1 MQASETASVKLV
13 RTIKASPMQVFE
25 AWTDS
30 KLIAK
35 WMSSADYKASAET
48 DARIGGKYRIENHGP
63 DNQVHVTTGEYLEL
77 EPGRRLVKTWIYEG
91 PFEEFQFKKTVLTVE
106 FRELAPNL
114 TELHLTHTPLETEA
128 ERDQYLEGWAFC
140 LNAIASLFTGEKQES
155 LIPVSVIQKFNVS
168 PERVFDAWLDPQ
180 LIGQWMFG
188 PNLRDEEIVSL
199 SVDPK
204 VGGAFSFIVRRQGQ
218 ELDHIG
224 EYLELLRPNYLS
236 FTWGIKG
243 IGEGSR
249 VAIDIVPDGS
259 GAKLILT
266 HELAQ
271 QWADFAERTK
281 EGWTTML
288 KALSSILN

>member
-1 MQASETASVKLV
+1 MQASETASVKLI
-13 RTIKASPMQVFE
+13 RPIKASPQEVFD
-25 AWTDS
+25 AWTNP

-35 WMSSADYKASAET
+35 WMSSRDYKASAET
-48 DARIGGKYRIENHGP
+48 DVTIGGKYRIENHGP
-63 DNQVHVTTGEYLEL
+63 NNEVHITTGEYWEL
-77 EPGRRLVKTWIYEG
+77 EPGHRLVKTWIYEG
-91 PFEEFQFKKTVLTVE
+91 PFEAFQFKRTVLTVE

-114 TELHLTHTPLETEA
+114 TELHLTHTPIETEA
-128 ERDQYLEGWAFC
+128 ERDQYLEGWVSC
-140 LNAIASLFTGEKQES
+140 LNAMGALFTKNQE
-155 LIPVSVIQKFNVS
+155 PPVTVSVIQKFKVS

-204 VGGAFSFIVRRQGQ
+204 VGGAFSFVVRRQGQ

-224 EYLELLRPNYLS
+224 EYLELMRPNYLS

-243 IGEGSR
+243 ASEGSR
-249 VAIDIVPDGS
+249 VMVDIVSDGS
-259 GAKLILT
+259 GSKLILT
-266 HELAQ
+266 HELDP
-271 QWADFAERTK
+271 QWIDFAERTK

-288 KALSSILN
+288 KALTTLLG